1 MIAPRTQHILYA
13 THIPVHQNIH
23 VIQYKTPSDM
33 TIMVISMFHDITQ
46 KYNSSRYIT

>member
-1 MIAPRTQHILYA
+1 MIAPRNILYA

-33 TIMVISMFHDITQ
+33 TIMAISMFHDITQ
-46 KYNSSRYIT
+46 EYISSRYIT

>member
-1 MIAPRTQHILYA
+1 MIAPNTTYIVCNTYSSPLEY
-13 THIPVHQNIH
+13 P
-23 VIQYKTPSDM
+23 VIQYKTSSDM